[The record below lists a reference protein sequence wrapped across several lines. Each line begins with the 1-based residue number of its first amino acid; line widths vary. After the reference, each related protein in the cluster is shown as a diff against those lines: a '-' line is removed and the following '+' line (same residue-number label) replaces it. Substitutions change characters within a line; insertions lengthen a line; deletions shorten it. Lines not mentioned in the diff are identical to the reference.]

1 MKPNPGLKSELR
13 GELQAWLKEAEKAP
27 NFKTLLQN
35 KYFELRDE
43 LEAEGFRFRETE
55 SIELHPES
63 RGGTPWGQVR
73 SEFRGRGR
81 SFLGM
86 QVGLDWIARFNALCS
101 AYLEAKEWL
110 MAQSDPRTLN
120 GRA

>member
-1 MKPNPGLKSELR
+1 MKRDQGLKI
-13 GELQAWLKEAEKAP
+13 ELQAWLKEAEKAP

-63 RGGTPWGQVR
+63 RGGGTPWGQVR

-81 SFLGM
+81 SFMGM
-86 QVGLDWIARFNALCS
+86 QVGLDWMARFNALCS

-110 MAQSDPRTLN
+110 RAQSGPRTLN